1 MGNNKKLII
10 VLAIFAVVLVGA
22 YLLYNQLAPQFSQDP
37 LAALGTQPQENTT
50 SATTAATSPT
60 SAPETTESTQPQQNL
75 APDFTVYDAQG
86 NPVRL
91 SDYFGKPIVL
101 NFWAS
106 WCGPCQMEMP
116 DFDAKYQE
124 LGSQVQFLMINMT
137 DGDRE
142 TVESAA
148 SFITQ
153 KGYSFPVLFD
163 THYSAAIAYN
173 VYSLPTTF
181 FIDEKGQVVAYA
193 NQAIDAQTLQRGIDM
208 IT

>member
-22 YLLYNQLAPQFSQDP
+22 YLLYNQLAPQFAQDQ
-37 LAALGTQPQENTT
+37 LAIVDTQPHK
-50 SATTAATSPT
+50 
-60 SAPETTESTQPQQNL
+60 TTESIQPQQYL